1 MDDMRTMRIYHKP
14 CFLREREG
22 LPADRF
28 CVQVNESIKATRA
41 FARICTHLHVF
52 ARTNA
57 RTQILITY
65 FVIRTACS
73 IAKETNDAP
82 MKLLG
87 SKTHNEILNRG
98 IRKLQSRHCNPNR
111 VAIAS

>member
-41 FARICTHLHVF
+41 FVRICTYLH
-52 ARTNA
+52 AQMRA
-57 RTQILITY
+57 LR
-65 FVIRTACS
+65 S
-73 IAKETNDAP
+73 
-82 MKLLG
+82 
-87 SKTHNEILNRG
+87 
-98 IRKLQSRHCNPNR
+98 
-111 VAIAS
+111 